1 MTRIWIPIYEEDEGD
16 DCDDEEEVENSAPL
30 PSTWPISLQRFVDRS
45 FSQCVTQEKVLVTFS
60 ENILFTKNW
69 EANPD
74 FPLPKSSSFPQ
85 PETYLAGSLKMGLQ
99 RPVRGDY

>member
-1 MTRIWIPIYEEDEGD
+1 MARIWIPIYEEDEGD

-45 FSQCVTQEKVLVTFS
+45 FSQCVTQEKVLVAFS

-74 FPLPKSSSFPQ
+74 FPRVL
-85 PETYLAGSLKMGLQ
+85 LSLNQ
-99 RPVRGDY
+99 RRTEYHGNIHP